1 MHKQS
6 SVVGGTS
13 LILLGLFFLALQFLP
28 EEIARLVDLGNQ
40 WPLLIVAVGGVFLLG
55 ALLVQPPLAIPGTII
70 AGVGLLLYYQNLS
83 GNWASWAYAWTLI
96 PGFVGLGIFLMHLRQ
111 GTMKQGIKE
120 GGRLMITSLGLFL
133 LFGLFFSGFRGLLWP
148 VGLIVL
154 GLMLLM
160 RNVWRGRG

>member
-6 SVVGGTS
+6 SVVGGII
-13 LILLGLFFLALQFLP
+13 LIFLGLFFLALQFLP
-28 EEIARLVDLGNQ
+28 EEIARFFDLGNQ

-55 ALLVQPPLAIPGTII
+55 ALLVQPPLAVPGTII
-70 AGVGLLLYYQNLS
+70 AGIGLLLYYQNLS

-111 GTMKQGIKE
+111 GKMRQGLKE
-120 GGRLMITSLGLFL
+120 GGRLIVTSLALFL

-148 VGLIVL
+148 VGMIAL
-154 GLMLLM
+154 GLILML